1 MSDVTGFFIEGGLF
15 LTCPHCKHS
24 NRVNVQS
31 IFIPQHR
38 GNPIECAKCKK
49 EFHIKIDLVPVVEA
63 VEQSVQPTASLT
75 DVPFQDANA
84 ANYRFVKTKSG

>member
-15 LTCPHCKHS
+15 LTCPHCKYS

-49 EFHIKIDLVPVVEA
+49 EFHIKIELVPVVEA
-63 VEQSVQPTASLT
+63 VEQQRAADASAGGAEQALA
-75 DVPFQDANA
+75 DLWHHLLPDE
-84 ANYRFVKTKSG
+84 Y